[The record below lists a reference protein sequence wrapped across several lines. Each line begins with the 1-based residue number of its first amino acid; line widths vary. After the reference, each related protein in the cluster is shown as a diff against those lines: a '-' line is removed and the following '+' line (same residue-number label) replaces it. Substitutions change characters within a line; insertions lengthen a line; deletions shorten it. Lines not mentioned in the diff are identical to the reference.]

1 MAVGVRQPKTEVV
14 TDRDGAR
21 GDSAWALAER
31 GRSWAP
37 GVRNTRFGTGGAAF
51 RQQEEIERR
60 WGLSELGKGTEFG
73 DDARMED

>member
-1 MAVGVRQPKTEVV
+1 MV
-14 TDRDGAR
+14 TDRNGAR

-31 GRSWAP
+31 GSSWAP

-60 WGLSELGKGTEFG
+60 WGYRNWAKGTEFG